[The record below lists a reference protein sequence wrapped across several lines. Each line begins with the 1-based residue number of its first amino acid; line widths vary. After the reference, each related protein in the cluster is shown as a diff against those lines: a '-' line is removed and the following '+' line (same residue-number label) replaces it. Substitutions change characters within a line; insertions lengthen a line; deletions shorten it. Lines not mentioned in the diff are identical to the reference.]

1 MAGWTKMKLG
11 MEVGLSP
18 GHIVLDGDALPQRGT
33 ASQFLAHVL
42 GAKLL
47 DGLRCQLPP

>member
-11 MEVGLSP
+11 MEVGLSRS
-18 GHIVLDGDALPQRGT
+18 HIVLDGD